1 MRNDIY
7 YWKCDS
13 PSTLEAKQKQ
23 FFKEKYA
30 SPEFLELAAS
40 CIVSWK
46 GERPA
51 SLKGAGCD
59 GNHFAFL
66 VEMKNG
72 ERVFLRGDEGQDD
85 DYMLAESAVMDV
97 ARAQGIPTP
106 RTHSLSVGAP
116 GAKVNFQI
124 LELID
129 RSPLDRYHKDG
140 TLKLAEIARQ
150 IGGLLR
156 KLHGIP
162 TTRFGFLDTQ
172 RLKVDGSLHGL
183 QANYASYFHTRLDE
197 HLEYLG
203 RTGLLDHPT
212 LADLRSILR
221 ENEGALALEQGRL
234 VHRDPAL
241 WNILGTA
248 TSVDA
253 LIDWDDAV
261 SGDPADDL
269 GMLLCFYDA
278 PFMRPL
284 LEGYA
289 GHEALHAP
297 FIRRIWLHMLRNML
311 WKAKLRHGMGYFE
324 KGSSFF
330 LNMPGQTASLRELTL
345 GRIGAAMDF
354 FKNDGRDVHGIL

>member
-13 PSTLEAKQKQ
+13 PSSLVAKQKQ

-66 VEMKNG
+66 VEMKSG

-97 ARAQGIPTP
+97 ARSHGIPTP
-106 RTHSLSVGAP
+106 KTHFLSAGEP

-129 RSPLDRYHKDG
+129 RSPVDRYHKDG
-140 TLKLAEIARQ
+140 TLDLPGTGRQ
-150 IGGLLR
+150 LGGILR
-156 KLHGIP
+156 KLHRIP
-162 TTRFGFLDTQ
+162 TPGFGFFDTQ
-172 RLKVDGSLHGL
+172 RIRRDGSLHGL
-183 QANYASYFHTRLDE
+183 QPSYASYFQTRIDE
-197 HLEYLG
+197 HLAYLG
-203 RTGLLDHPT
+203 QKGFLDGST

-221 ENEGALALEQGRL
+221 EHEGALALEQGSL

-241 WNILGTA
+241 WNILGTPA
-248 TSVDA
+248 SVEA

-278 PFMRPL
+278 SFMRPL

-289 GHEALHAP
+289 GRDTLEP
-297 FIRRIWLHMLRNML
+297 SFIRRIWLHMLRNML
-311 WKAKLRHGMGYFE
+311 WKAQLRHAMGYFE
-324 KGSSFF
+324 KASSFF
-330 LNMPGQTASLRELTL
+330 LNMPGQSTGLREVTL
-345 GRIGAAMDF
+345 GRIRIAMDF
-354 FKNDGRDVHGIL
+354 FKHDGRDVHGIL